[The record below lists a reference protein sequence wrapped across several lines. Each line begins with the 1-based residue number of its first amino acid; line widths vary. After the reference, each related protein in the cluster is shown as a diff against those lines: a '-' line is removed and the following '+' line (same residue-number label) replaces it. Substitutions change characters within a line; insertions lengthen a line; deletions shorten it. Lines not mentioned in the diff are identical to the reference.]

1 MCVKNNVKMFPIKFV
16 LLFLIVTE
24 ILFFVGPINWQINNN
39 ILIIFFFLIVNIA
52 LYWGYRCGLK
62 LKKRRCTPISNN
74 KLDKIIFFTLL
85 ITLLRIYFSFGTLSI
100 STIYD
105 QTFYAIHNPGEVY
118 YAKTYETSI
127 PRLILMSLLALPQY
141 IGMVSGCFYWKRLSK
156 LYKILYAVILILEIA
171 SWLSIGVRKGIF
183 DILIIIFAS
192 YFARSYSIVGSK
204 NVRKYYKYF
213 FLVVCFFLMYFT
225 YSTVARY
232 GTNVD
237 FYKVLNIKE
246 SYYDVPEYIIL
257 PLYFVSIYLC
267 QGYYALD
274 KAFDIGIIQPN
285 IFNTNFFTINVLERI
300 DPSIMD
306 GSYLSL
312 LERNY
317 GIDPL
322 ASWHS
327 IYVWLANGFTFLGV
341 PFVIFIIGYYF
352 AKSWMSSI
360 YEKNIISVS
369 LFAIHFQMI
378 MYFFANNQVYSFSFV
393 VIVGLFVLFFFRDLC
408 IKF

>member
-1 MCVKNNVKMFPIKFV
+1 M
-16 LLFLIVTE
+16 
-24 ILFFVGPINWQINNN
+24 
-39 ILIIFFFLIVNIA
+39 
-52 LYWGYRCGLK
+52 
-62 LKKRRCTPISNN
+62 
-74 KLDKIIFFTLL
+74 
-85 ITLLRIYFSFGTLSI
+85 
-100 STIYD
+100 
-105 QTFYAIHNPGEVY
+105 
-118 YAKTYETSI
+118 
-127 PRLILMSLLALPQY
+127 
-141 IGMVSGCFYWKRLSK
+141 
-156 LYKILYAVILILEIA
+156 
-171 SWLSIGVRKGIF
+171 
-183 DILIIIFAS
+183 
-192 YFARSYSIVGSK
+192 
-204 NVRKYYKYF
+204 
-213 FLVVCFFLMYFT
+213 
-225 YSTVARY
+225 
-232 GTNVD
+232 
-237 FYKVLNIKE
+237 
-246 SYYDVPEYIIL
+246 
-257 PLYFVSIYLC
+257 C

-393 VIVGLFVLFFFRDLC
+393 VIVGLFVLFFFRNLC